1 MLSPVRARE
10 AFAGLAQGISRD
22 QGITEAFL
30 NVLETETRSLSIR
43 TPLQSVWLVTWGI
56 VYIKASAY
64 LSYKD

>member
-10 AFAGLAQGISRD
+10 AVLLKISAVTKASQKRFWMFSRLRP
-22 QGITEAFL
+22 GHTLYEHL
-30 NVLETETRSLSIR
+30 C
-43 TPLQSVWLVTWGI
+43 QSVWLVTWGI